1 MMATMMGLA
10 TEEPEPEPE
19 PELPPDPVEQS
30 IDAFA
35 QMLATSR
42 ETQEQHIH
50 TMQSIISRMM
60 GGAG

>member
-1 MMATMMGLA
+1 MMMASMMGLA
-10 TEEPEPEPE
+10 PEEPEPE

-30 IDAFA
+30 VDAFA

-42 ETQEQHIH
+42 EAQEQHIH
-50 TMQSIISRMM
+50 SMQSIISRMM